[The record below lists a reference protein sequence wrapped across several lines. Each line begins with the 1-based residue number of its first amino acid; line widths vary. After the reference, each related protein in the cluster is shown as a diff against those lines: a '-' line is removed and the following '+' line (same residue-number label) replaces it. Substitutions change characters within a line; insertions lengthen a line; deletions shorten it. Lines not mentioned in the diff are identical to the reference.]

1 MAEEKKTTED
11 KLVSTESIDA
21 TAVESID
28 TTVKGKATKKP
39 VAAKKIK
46 TAKGK
51 KKVLRQVSL
60 GRAYIKATY
69 NNTLISFTD
78 QNGNVLATSS
88 AGENG
93 FSGPRKATPYA
104 ASVIVKKASEKVVQY
119 GLKEVNVFVKGVGM
133 GRESAIRSINA
144 NGINILSIK
153 DVTPIPHNGC
163 RRRKPRRV

>member
-1 MAEEKKTTED
+1 MAEEQQTTEQQP
-11 KLVSTESIDA
+11 VAE
-21 TAVESID
+21 
-28 TTVKGKATKKP
+28 TTVDEKSTKK
-39 VAAKKIK
+39 VKAAK
-46 TAKGK
+46 GR
-51 KKVLRQVSL
+51 KKVIRQVSL
-60 GRAYIKATY
+60 GRAFVKATY
-69 NNTLISFTD
+69 NNTLITFTD

-104 ASVIVKKASEKVVQY
+104 ASVIVKKAAEKVAPF
-119 GLKEVNVFVKGVGM
+119 GLKEVNVFVKGVGL

>member
-1 MAEEKKTTED
+1 MTEDNKKIEETTTTTPVDSSNDGEKKKKGAPA
-11 KLVSTESIDA
+11 KL
-21 TAVESID
+21 
-28 TTVKGKATKKP
+28 
-39 VAAKKIK
+39 K

-51 KKVLRQVSL
+51 KKVIRPVAL
-60 GRAYIKATY
+60 GRAYVKTTY
-69 NNTLISFTD
+69 NNTIISFTD

-104 ASVIVKKASEKVVQY
+104 ASVIVKKAVEKVAPY
-119 GLKEVNVFVKGVGM
+119 GLKEVNVFVNGVGL
-133 GRESAIRSINA
+133 GRESAVRSINA

-153 DVTPIPHNGC
+153 DLTPIPHNGC

>member
-1 MAEEKKTTED
+1 MTEENKKTEEQKTTSTTDENVVVAEKKAED
-11 KLVSTESIDA
+11 
-21 TAVESID
+21 
-28 TTVKGKATKKP
+28 TKKKNSEP
-39 VAAKKIK
+39 TKIK

-51 KKVLRQVSL
+51 KRILKQVAL
-60 GRAYIKATY
+60 GRAFIKATY
-69 NNTLISFTD
+69 NNTIVTFTD
-78 QNGNVLATSS
+78 QNGNVIAGSS

-93 FSGPRKATPYA
+93 FHGPRKATPFA
-104 ASVIVKKASEKVVQY
+104 ASIIVKKAVEKVAQY
-119 GLKEVNVFVKGVGM
+119 GLKEVNVFVRGVGL